1 MKELNEIVTTKLTT
15 MIDDGSIEKMI
26 EERLEKLMQ
35 ETIKS
40 AMESYSDFGKSLTR
54 TIESSIGIS
63 LSKVSFPEYNHFVAQ
78 LVQEKYGQALD
89 QHAAPLLEKLL
100 NDELSPAPEE
110 LNAQDM
116 LEEVKRCWKESAHE
130 AGADEIEIDW
140 DEHGGDSI
148 FMTLKHPEYEF
159 DNIRV
164 AFYNF
169 REPDGKYHIGYIN
182 EGDKRISGSIT
193 GATHAMGLAGY
204 FYKLYCRKTKITDLQ
219 NIYGDNIDV
228 CDY

>member
-1 MKELNEIVTTKLTT
+1 M
-15 MIDDGSIEKMI
+15 
-26 EERLEKLMQ
+26 
-35 ETIKS
+35 
-40 AMESYSDFGKSLTR
+40 
-54 TIESSIGIS
+54 
-63 LSKVSFPEYNHFVAQ
+63 
-78 LVQEKYGQALD
+78 
-89 QHAAPLLEKLL
+89 